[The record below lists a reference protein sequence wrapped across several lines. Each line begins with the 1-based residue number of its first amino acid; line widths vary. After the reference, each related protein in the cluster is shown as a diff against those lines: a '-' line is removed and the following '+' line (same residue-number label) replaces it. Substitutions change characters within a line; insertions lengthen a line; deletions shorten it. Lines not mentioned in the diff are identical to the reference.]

1 MTKRYKTLTLITLS
15 AASLLLAACDSE
27 PTDKTVGEHVD
38 SAIAESQQKMDE
50 AKDAIKD
57 AADAAEHKADKMG
70 DTVTDKAAQIG
81 DSMGEKADKVG
92 DAVGAK
98 VEQAGQAIDDAAITA
113 AVKAKLVAADDL
125 KALEINVDTVGGEVT
140 LNGPVANEAARSH
153 AETIASE
160 VDGVKGVHNKLTLK
174 N

>member
-1 MTKRYKTLTLITLS
+1 MSKRYKTLALATLS

-27 PTDKTVGEHVD
+27 PSDKTVGEHVD
-38 SAIAESQQKMDE
+38 KAIAESQQKMDE
-50 AKDAIKD
+50 AKDAMKD
-57 AADAAEHKADKMG
+57 AADTAQHKAEQMG
-70 DTVTDKAAQIG
+70 DTVGDKAAKIG
-81 DSMGEKADKVG
+81 DAVSDKADKVG

-98 VEQAGQAIDDAAITA
+98 MEQAGQAIDDATITA

-140 LNGPVANEAARSH
+140 LSGLAATEAARTH
-153 AETIASE
+153 AEAIAAD
-160 VDGVKGVHNKLTLK
+160 VNGVKSVHNKLALK